1 MKTMK
6 MKTRNLPFYFL
17 AGAML
22 AAVVLPSIANGQATS
37 LKDIRIP
44 ALPRFD
50 PQEPKRI
57 ELPNGMV
64 VLLQPDHELP
74 LISGFARLRGGARSE
89 PEGKTGL
96 VNVYGEVWRTGGTE
110 KRTGEQLDDFLEDR
124 AAGVETGGGIDSTS
138 ISFDCLKQD
147 FEPVFAAFLEL
158 LKQPAFRSDKIE
170 LAKRQIYT
178 GISRR
183 NDSIGGIASR
193 EAMRLAYGRENPYA
207 RVVEYATVAA
217 ITRQDLV
224 DWHRRYVHPNNMILG
239 IEGDF
244 DPAQM
249 EAALRQ
255 AFEAWPPADVPP
267 DPEIQFRDTQPGNFF
282 IAKDDVNQT
291 SIHLVGTGI
300 LRKNPDYFAVEV
312 MNEIFGGGFSSRLFT
327 NLRSRL
333 GLAYSV
339 GGGISAGWDHPGVL
353 NIGMATKSES
363 TRESIEALY
372 KELDK
377 LLTEPITEEELK
389 RAKDGILNSFIFNFD
404 SKGKVLQERMRYEF
418 YGFPAGYLEQYR
430 IGVDKVTSADVKRV
444 AMKYVH
450 PKQLALLV
458 VGNPEPVV
466 NELKPLGTVQ
476 NIDIAIP
483 PPPGATAKPPAS
495 RPGHA
500 QAAPARK

>member
-1 MKTMK
+1 
-6 MKTRNLPFYFL
+6 
-17 AGAML
+17 
-22 AAVVLPSIANGQATS
+22 
-37 LKDIRIP
+37 
-44 ALPRFD
+44 
-50 PQEPKRI
+50 
-57 ELPNGMV
+57 
-64 VLLQPDHELP
+64 
-74 LISGFARLRGGARSE
+74 
-89 PEGKTGL
+89 
-96 VNVYGEVWRTGGTE
+96 
-110 KRTGEQLDDFLEDR
+110 
-124 AAGVETGGGIDSTS
+124 
-138 ISFDCLKQD
+138 
-147 FEPVFAAFLEL
+147 
-158 LKQPAFRSDKIE
+158 
-170 LAKRQIYT
+170 
-178 GISRR
+178 
-183 NDSIGGIASR
+183 
-193 EAMRLAYGRENPYA
+193 
-207 RVVEYATVAA
+207 
-217 ITRQDLV
+217 
-224 DWHRRYVHPNNMILG
+224 
-239 IEGDF
+239 
-244 DPAQM
+244 
-249 EAALRQ
+249 
-255 AFEAWPPADVPP
+255 
-267 DPEIQFRDTQPGNFF
+267 
-282 IAKDDVNQT
+282 
-291 SIHLVGTGI
+291 VGTGI